1 MNQPRGSATVWIVI
15 VATLAVV
22 IIGLVLLA
30 NSGSSP
36 SGTSSLPL
44 DKVADSDWV
53 TGNRQAS
60 VVLIEYSDFQCPAC
74 GAYHPIMQQLEKD
87 YADQVA
93 FVFRHFPLRSIHLN
107 AELSARAAQAAGL
120 QNKFFEMRDKL
131 YETQSSWSTSSD
143 PSKTFEGYAQ
153 EIGLDVER
161 FKSDLNSQAVRDAV
175 SVDVDSGKA
184 AGVSGTPTFFLNG
197 TKLKNPASVEAF
209 KVLIDAA
216 IKAAPAVEPNAN
228 TNTSGANAN
237 VAG

>member
-1 MNQPRGSATVWIVI
+1 MNQARGSATVWIVI
-15 VATLAVV
+15 VATVAVV
-22 IIGLVLLA
+22 ITGLVLLA
-30 NSGSSP
+30 NSGSTP

-53 TGNRQAS
+53 VGNRQAN

-74 GAYHPIMQQLEKD
+74 GAYQPIMLQLEKD
-87 YADQVA
+87 YADKVA
-93 FVFRHFPLRSIHLN
+93 FVFRHFPLRSIHIN
-107 AELSARAAQAAGL
+107 AEMGSRAAQSAGL
-120 QNKFFEMRDKL
+120 QSKFFEMRDKL
-131 YETQSSWSTSSD
+131 FVNQSSWSNSTD
-143 PSKTFEGYAQ
+143 PSKIFEGYAQ

-161 FKSDLNSQAVRDAV
+161 FKSDLNSQAVRDAIN
-175 SVDVDSGKA
+175 VDVDSGKA
-184 AGVSGTPTFFLNG
+184 AGVSGTPTFYLNG

-216 IKAAPAVEPNAN
+216 IKAAPANAN